1 MIIFDLTIALHI
13 VLHVVSEII
22 SEQQQSDI
30 AVVSRLSSRDPVTLS
45 LLYQTPAHTQEEE
58 VLKEETIY
66 RNVIMNLETKKL
78 DFRFHLK
85 N

>member
-13 VLHVVSEII
+13 VLHVVSEIT

-30 AVVSRLSSRDPVTLS
+30 VVSRLSSRDPVTLS